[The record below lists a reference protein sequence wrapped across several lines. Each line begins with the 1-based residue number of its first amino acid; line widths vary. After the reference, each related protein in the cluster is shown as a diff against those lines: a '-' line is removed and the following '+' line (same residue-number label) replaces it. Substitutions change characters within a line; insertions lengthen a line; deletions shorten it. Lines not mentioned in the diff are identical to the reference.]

1 MTALAAF
8 VMIVVVL
15 VIRAVIR
22 AAEHKRRAAAYNRA
36 IWPERGE

>member
-8 VMIVVVL
+8 IMVVVVL

-22 AAEHKRRAAAYNRA
+22 AAEQRQRDASYNRA
-36 IWPERGE
+36 VWPERGK